1 MIHGMQIIKLI
12 DALFELDWMEFL
24 GLPQVKLHNHFPEF
38 FFNNALGTACL
49 DGIFWFVIGETS

>member
-24 GLPQVKLHNHFPEF
+24 GLPQVKLHNHFLEF
-38 FFNNALGTACL
+38 PFNNALATTRNENRPVCTAL
-49 DGIFWFVIGETS
+49 VK